1 MLLSRRHHRRPLMK
15 NQSHGKV
22 VTLFYLEL
30 HEFQCLAS
38 TLSCIRV
45 LCVDKSFSPTWRQQS
60 FSPQSVSYDSAPV
73 SNFFAIF
80 HETFSNKSRTTIVY
94 TQVTRERPFLLT
106 VFASNPYLYCNKA
119 YIPLFLY
126 FCGFIARIRLTSL
139 FVKLKCSR
147 RSRTKHEYS
156 RLISCP
162 YHRPWPRH
170 DSMTVHEVKTI

>member
-119 YIPLFLY
+119 YTTILILSW
-126 FCGFIARIRLTSL
+126 IRCSDTIDFPFRQTKMLKALSHKTRVLSFNKLSL
-139 FVKLKCSR
+139 SV
-147 RSRTKHEYS
+147 
-156 RLISCP
+156 
-162 YHRPWPRH
+162 
-170 DSMTVHEVKTI
+170 SMAKA